1 MAANLHIHRNE
12 IQGIQAALVASD
24 LYQEFGQTPGT
35 CSAIAADLLGQ
46 YARFFDLEP
55 AALEIEISR
64 DNLAQDLA
72 NRKDRDPRAYAT
84 PADQAQSLFGI
95 LVCAKGDA
103 IAASLK
109 AAQEGGK

>member
-1 MAANLHIHRNE
+1 MAANLNIHRDE
-12 IQGIQAALVASD
+12 IASIQEALVASD
-24 LYQEFGQTPGT
+24 LYQEFGSTPGT
-35 CSAIAADLLGQ
+35 CCAIAADLLGQ
-46 YARFFDLEP
+46 YSRFFDLEP

-72 NRKDRDPRAYAT
+72 SRKDRDPRAYQS

-103 IAASLK
+103 IAAK
-109 AAQEGGK
+109 MRQEGGE